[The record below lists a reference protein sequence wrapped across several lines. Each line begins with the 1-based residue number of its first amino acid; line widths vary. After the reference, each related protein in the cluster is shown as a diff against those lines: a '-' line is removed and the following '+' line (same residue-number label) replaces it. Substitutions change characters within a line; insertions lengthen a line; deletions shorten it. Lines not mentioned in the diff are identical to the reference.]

1 MSFLVGRPVATMYIV
16 LYSTIMANTYSISE
30 ARSHLPAIVN
40 QAEAGLEIELTRRGQ
55 PVAVVLSRRELER
68 LKGKRRHFRDA
79 YRDFLDRHALEDIGL
94 EQDFASIRHK
104 TPGRQVSL

>member
-1 MSFLVGRPVATMYIV
+1 MEV
-16 LYSTIMANTYSISE
+16 
-30 ARSHLPAIVN
+30 
-40 QAEAGLEIELTRRGQ
+40 ELTRRGQ

-79 YRDFLDRHALEDIGL
+79 YSGFLDKYSLDDIGL
-94 EQDFASIRHK
+94 EQDFASTRDK